1 MATTESLVAQIQG
14 LSSNAV
20 DLGLLSIHLKKAD
33 EVLHN
38 ESTRL
43 LAFLEQLDPTLHSLG
58 NLVFP
63 FWRMIFLMLISHG
76 NFFSIVIMGD
86 TQDYNEDGKLS
97 FSEFSDL
104 IKAFGNQKEELFKAA
119 DKNGDDA
126 VSMDEL
132 AELPAFQ
139 QEKWMFK
146 LSEWAHF
153 SSYDVG
159 LNSGSSASHILVK
172 ETLLVAREGRVWCLE
187 DRLVLGGFDWDP
199 TLQEKACWSRRPFD
213 RDSDSDFE
221 VFELFDPAATG
232 KVVGR
237 ISLSCSVEDPM
248 ETEKNFARCILAIVD
263 YNEDGKLS
271 FSEFSDLIKAFG
283 NQKEELFKAADK
295 NGVDAVS
302 MDELAE
308 LPAFQQE
315 NEPLINC
322 CPVCG
327 EILEVSNKLNTLV
340 HLSLCFDERT
350 RNQVMTGGFLTD
362 KQASYGWM
370 FKLSE
375 WAHFSSYDVGLNS
388 GSSAS
393 HILVMTAPM
402 SSINAIAVE
411 AFKKYILVSLIQN
424 SQFSTS
430 LPKCTS
436 SAAQRNLKTLC
447 QPYMEVA
454 SSYSSGKVSELETY
468 IQTNRGEDNN
478 LGLVKQVISSMIMTL
493 SKKLNAVDELL
504 SCDPLYL
511 AKAGRERQRFDFDDF
526 DPVSQKFNI

>member
-104 IKAFGNQKEELFKAA
+104 IKAFGNQVADNKKEELFKAA

-132 AELPAFQ
+132 A
-139 QEKWMFK
+139 
-146 LSEWAHF
+146 
-153 SSYDVG
+153 G
-159 LNSGSSASHILVK
+159 
-172 ETLLVAREGRVWCLE
+172 
-187 DRLVLGGFDWDP
+187 
-199 TLQEKACWSRRPFD
+199 
-213 RDSDSDFE
+213 
-221 VFELFDPAATG
+221 
-232 KVVGR
+232 
-237 ISLSCSVEDPM
+237 
-248 ETEKNFARCILAIVD
+248 
-263 YNEDGKLS
+263 
-271 FSEFSDLIKAFG
+271 
-283 NQKEELFKAADK
+283 
-295 NGVDAVS
+295 
-302 MDELAE
+302 

-393 HILVMTAPM
+393 HILVKETL
-402 SSINAIAVE
+402 
-411 AFKKYILVSLIQN
+411 LVAREGRVWCLEDRLVLGGFDWDPTLQEKACWSRRPFDRVCMPLDKWRGD
-424 SQFSTS
+424 SDSDFEVFE
-430 LPKCTS
+430 LFDP
-436 SAAQRNLKTLC
+436 AAT
-447 QPYMEVA
+447 
-454 SSYSSGKVSELETY
+454 GKVVGRISLSCSVEDPMETEKNYARCILAIVDYNEDGKLSFSEFSDL
-468 IQTNRGEDNN
+468 IKAFGNQVADNKKEELFKAADKN
-478 LGLVKQVISSMIMTL
+478 GDDAVSM
-493 SKKLNAVDELL
+493 DEL
-504 SCDPLYL
+504 
-511 AKAGRERQRFDFDDF
+511 AGLPAFQQE
-526 DPVSQKFNI
+526 K

>member
-104 IKAFGNQKEELFKAA
+104 IKAFGNQVADNKKEELFKAA

-132 AELPAFQ
+132 A
-139 QEKWMFK
+139 
-146 LSEWAHF
+146 
-153 SSYDVG
+153 G
-159 LNSGSSASHILVK
+159 
-172 ETLLVAREGRVWCLE
+172 
-187 DRLVLGGFDWDP
+187 
-199 TLQEKACWSRRPFD
+199 
-213 RDSDSDFE
+213 
-221 VFELFDPAATG
+221 
-232 KVVGR
+232 
-237 ISLSCSVEDPM
+237 
-248 ETEKNFARCILAIVD
+248 
-263 YNEDGKLS
+263 
-271 FSEFSDLIKAFG
+271 
-283 NQKEELFKAADK
+283 
-295 NGVDAVS
+295 
-302 MDELAE
+302 

-393 HILVMTAPM
+393 HILVKETL
-402 SSINAIAVE
+402 
-411 AFKKYILVSLIQN
+411 LVAREGRVWCLEDRLVLGGFDWDPTLQEKACWSRRPFDRVCMPLDKWRGD
-424 SQFSTS
+424 SDSDFEVFE
-430 LPKCTS
+430 LFDP
-436 SAAQRNLKTLC
+436 AAT
-447 QPYMEVA
+447 
-454 SSYSSGKVSELETY
+454 GKVVGRISLSCSVEDPMETEKNYARCILAIVDYNEDGKLSFSEFSDL
-468 IQTNRGEDNN
+468 IKAFGNQVADNKKEELFKAADKN
-478 LGLVKQVISSMIMTL
+478 GDDAVSM
-493 SKKLNAVDELL
+493 DELAGL
-504 SCDPLYL
+504 PAFQQENEPLINCC
-511 AKAGRERQRFDFDDF
+511 
-526 DPVSQKFNI
+526 PVCGFLWVDV

>member
-1 MATTESLVAQIQG
+1 MKCYTMSR
-14 LSSNAV
+14 
-20 DLGLLSIHLKKAD
+20 LGFWLFLNS
-33 EVLHN
+33 
-38 ESTRL
+38 STRL
-43 LAFLEQLDPTLHSLG
+43 FTHS
-58 NLVFP
+58 
-63 FWRMIFLMLISHG
+63 
-76 NFFSIVIMGD
+76 
-86 TQDYNEDGKLS
+86 
-97 FSEFSDL
+97 
-104 IKAFGNQKEELFKAA
+104 KEELFKAA

-139 QEKWMFK
+139 QENEPLINCCPVCGEILEVSDKLNTLVHLSLCFDEGTGNQVMTGGLLINSLLMGMNLLTVNFMSCLLLWWMFK

-213 RDSDSDFE
+213 RVCMPLDKWRGDSDSDFE

-248 ETEKNFARCILAIVD
+248 ETEKNFARCILAIV
-263 YNEDGKLS
+263 
-271 FSEFSDLIKAFG
+271 
-283 NQKEELFKAADK
+283 KEELFKAADK
-295 NGVDAVS
+295 NGDDAVS

-315 NEPLINC
+315 
-322 CPVCG
+322 
-327 EILEVSNKLNTLV
+327 K
-340 HLSLCFDERT
+340 
-350 RNQVMTGGFLTD
+350 
-362 KQASYGWM
+362 WM

-393 HILVMTAPM
+393 HIL
-402 SSINAIAVE
+402 
-411 AFKKYILVSLIQN
+411 
-424 SQFSTS
+424 FSAS
-430 LPKCTS
+430 
-436 SAAQRNLKTLC
+436 RC
-447 QPYMEVA
+447 QHFVQD
-454 SSYSSGKVSELETY
+454 
-468 IQTNRGEDNN
+468 I
-478 LGLVKQVISSMIMTL
+478 I
-493 SKKLNAVDELL
+493 
-504 SCDPLYL
+504 
-511 AKAGRERQRFDFDDF
+511 
-526 DPVSQKFNI
+526 

>member
-38 ESTRL
+38 ESTRF

-58 NLVFP
+58 NSVVVSDEIRGESLGVVWKTSIMQLV
-63 FWRMIFLMLISHG
+63 LDC
-76 NFFSIVIMGD
+76 N
-86 TQDYNEDGKLS
+86 DYNEDGKLS

-139 QEKWMFK
+139 QE
-146 LSEWAHF
+146 
-153 SSYDVG
+153 
-159 LNSGSSASHILVK
+159 
-172 ETLLVAREGRVWCLE
+172 
-187 DRLVLGGFDWDP
+187 
-199 TLQEKACWSRRPFD
+199 
-213 RDSDSDFE
+213 
-221 VFELFDPAATG
+221 
-232 KVVGR
+232 
-237 ISLSCSVEDPM
+237 
-248 ETEKNFARCILAIVD
+248 
-263 YNEDGKLS
+263 
-271 FSEFSDLIKAFG
+271 
-283 NQKEELFKAADK
+283 
-295 NGVDAVS
+295 
-302 MDELAE
+302 
-308 LPAFQQE
+308 

-327 EILEVSNKLNTLV
+327 EILEVSDKLNTLV
-340 HLSLCFDERT
+340 HLSLCFDEGT
-350 RNQVMTGGFLTD
+350 GNQVMTGGFLTD

-393 HILVMTAPM
+393 HILVVTTPM

-424 SQFSTS
+424 SQ
-430 LPKCTS
+430 
-436 SAAQRNLKTLC
+436 
-447 QPYMEVA
+447 PYMEVA

-468 IQTNRGEDNN
+468 SD
-478 LGLVKQVISSMIMTL
+478 KQGRSLKVYELHYWIMTL
-493 SKKLNAVDELL
+493 SNKLNAVDELL

>member
-104 IKAFGNQKEELFKAA
+104 IKAFGNQVADNKKEELFKAA

-132 AELPAFQ
+132 A
-139 QEKWMFK
+139 
-146 LSEWAHF
+146 
-153 SSYDVG
+153 G
-159 LNSGSSASHILVK
+159 
-172 ETLLVAREGRVWCLE
+172 
-187 DRLVLGGFDWDP
+187 
-199 TLQEKACWSRRPFD
+199 
-213 RDSDSDFE
+213 
-221 VFELFDPAATG
+221 
-232 KVVGR
+232 
-237 ISLSCSVEDPM
+237 
-248 ETEKNFARCILAIVD
+248 
-263 YNEDGKLS
+263 
-271 FSEFSDLIKAFG
+271 
-283 NQKEELFKAADK
+283 
-295 NGVDAVS
+295 
-302 MDELAE
+302 

-393 HILVMTAPM
+393 HILVKETLLVAREGRVWCLEDRLVLGGFDWDPTLQEKACWSRRPFDRVCMPLDKWRGDSDSDFEVFELFDPAATGKVVGRISLSCSVEDPMETEKNYARCILAIVDYNEDGKLSFSEFSDLIKAFGNQVADNKKEELFKAADKNGDDAVSMDELAGLPAFQQENEPLINCCPVCGEILEVSNKLNTLVHLSLCFDERTRNQVMTGGFLTDKQASYGWM
-402 SSINAIAVE
+402 FKLSEWAHFSSYDVG
-411 AFKKYILVSLIQN
+411 LN
-424 SQFSTS
+424 SG
-430 LPKCTS
+430 S
-436 SAAQRNLKTLC
+436 SASHSVLN
-447 QPYMEVA
+447 QP
-454 SSYSSGKVSELETY
+454 
-468 IQTNRGEDNN
+468 
-478 LGLVKQVISSMIMTL
+478 
-493 SKKLNAVDELL
+493 
-504 SCDPLYL
+504 P
-511 AKAGRERQRFDFDDF
+511 
-526 DPVSQKFNI
+526 

>member
-104 IKAFGNQKEELFKAA
+104 IKAFGNQVADNKKEELFKAA

-132 AELPAFQ
+132 A
-139 QEKWMFK
+139 
-146 LSEWAHF
+146 
-153 SSYDVG
+153 G
-159 LNSGSSASHILVK
+159 
-172 ETLLVAREGRVWCLE
+172 
-187 DRLVLGGFDWDP
+187 
-199 TLQEKACWSRRPFD
+199 
-213 RDSDSDFE
+213 
-221 VFELFDPAATG
+221 
-232 KVVGR
+232 
-237 ISLSCSVEDPM
+237 
-248 ETEKNFARCILAIVD
+248 
-263 YNEDGKLS
+263 
-271 FSEFSDLIKAFG
+271 
-283 NQKEELFKAADK
+283 
-295 NGVDAVS
+295 
-302 MDELAE
+302 

-393 HILVMTAPM
+393 HILVKETL
-402 SSINAIAVE
+402 
-411 AFKKYILVSLIQN
+411 LVAREGRVWCLEDRLVLGGFDWDPTLQEKACWSRRPFDRVCMPLDKWRGD
-424 SQFSTS
+424 SDSDFEVFE
-430 LPKCTS
+430 LFDP
-436 SAAQRNLKTLC
+436 AAT
-447 QPYMEVA
+447 
-454 SSYSSGKVSELETY
+454 GKVVG
-468 IQTNRGEDNN
+468 R
-478 LGLVKQVISSMIMTL
+478 IS
-493 SKKLNAVDELL
+493 L
-504 SCDPLYL
+504 SCFFFEYYANKLGFLEL
-511 AKAGRERQRFDFDDF
+511 ACDLLVLVFSIEPD
-526 DPVSQKFNI
+526 V

>member
-1 MATTESLVAQIQG
+1 MSIPQYYMLRMLEICSFLDPD
-14 LSSNAV
+14 LSSKMQVTFLVHLVMHFLYCSEPLINCCPV
-20 DLGLLSIHLKKAD
+20 CGEILEVSDKLNTLVHLSLCFDEGIGNQVMTGGLLINS
-33 EVLHN
+33 
-38 ESTRL
+38 L
-43 LAFLEQLDPTLHSLG
+43 LMG
-58 NLVFP
+58 MNLLTV
-63 FWRMIFLMLISHG
+63 
-76 NFFSIVIMGD
+76 NFMSC
-86 TQDYNEDGKLS
+86 L
-97 FSEFSDL
+97 L
-104 IKAFGNQKEELFKAA
+104 LW
-119 DKNGDDA
+119 
-126 VSMDEL
+126 
-132 AELPAFQ
+132 
-139 QEKWMFK
+139 WMFK

-213 RDSDSDFE
+213 RVCMPLDKWRGVRDSDSDFE

-248 ETEKNFARCILAIVD
+248 ETEKNFARCILAFVD

-283 NQKEELFKAADK
+283 NQNEELFKAADK

-424 SQFSTS
+424 SQVCFS
-430 LPKCTS
+430 
-436 SAAQRNLKTLC
+436 
-447 QPYMEVA
+447 
-454 SSYSSGKVSELETY
+454 
-468 IQTNRGEDNN
+468 
-478 LGLVKQVISSMIMTL
+478 
-493 SKKLNAVDELL
+493 LL
-504 SCDPLYL
+504 T
-511 AKAGRERQRFDFDDF
+511 F
-526 DPVSQKFNI
+526 II

>member
-20 DLGLLSIHLKKAD
+20 DLGNSVVVSD
-33 EVLHN
+33 EIRG
-38 ESTRL
+38 E
-43 LAFLEQLDPTLHSLG
+43 SLG
-58 NLVFP
+58 VVWKTSIMQLVLDCNVFHE
-63 FWRMIFLMLISHG
+63 S
-76 NFFSIVIMGD
+76 

-139 QEKWMFK
+139 QENEPLINCCPVCGEILEVSDKLNTLVHLSLCFDEGTGNQVMTGGLLINSLLMGMNLLTVNFMSCLLLWWMFKLSEWAHFSSYDVGLNSGSSASHILDSDSDFEVFELFDPAATGKVVGRISLSCSVEDPMETEKNFARCILAIVKEELFKAADKNGDDAVSMDELAELPAFQQENEPLINCCPVCGEILEVSDKLNTLVHLSLCFDEGTGNQVMTGGLLINSLLMGMNLLTVNFMSCLLLWWMFK

-213 RDSDSDFE
+213 RVCMPLDKWRGYTTYTSIEQLRLVDALIIFNI
-221 VFELFDPAATG
+221 T
-232 KVVGR
+232 R
-237 ISLSCSVEDPM
+237 NYRQDPM

-283 NQKEELFKAADK
+283 NQVAD
-295 NGVDAVS
+295 
-302 MDELAE
+302 
-308 LPAFQQE
+308 
-315 NEPLINC
+315 
-322 CPVCG
+322 
-327 EILEVSNKLNTLV
+327 NK
-340 HLSLCFDERT
+340 F
-350 RNQVMTGGFLTD
+350 
-362 KQASYGWM
+362 
-370 FKLSE
+370 
-375 WAHFSSYDVGLNS
+375 
-388 GSSAS
+388 
-393 HILVMTAPM
+393 
-402 SSINAIAVE
+402 
-411 AFKKYILVSLIQN
+411 
-424 SQFSTS
+424 
-430 LPKCTS
+430 
-436 SAAQRNLKTLC
+436 
-447 QPYMEVA
+447 
-454 SSYSSGKVSELETY
+454 
-468 IQTNRGEDNN
+468 
-478 LGLVKQVISSMIMTL
+478 
-493 SKKLNAVDELL
+493 
-504 SCDPLYL
+504 
-511 AKAGRERQRFDFDDF
+511 
-526 DPVSQKFNI
+526 

>member
-58 NLVFP
+58 NSVVVSDEIRGESLGVVWKTSIMQLVLDCNVFHE
-63 FWRMIFLMLISHG
+63 S
-76 NFFSIVIMGD
+76 

-104 IKAFGNQKEELFKAA
+104 IKAFGNQVA
-119 DKNGDDA
+119 DNNEPLINCCPVCGEILE
-126 VSMDEL
+126 VSDKLNTLVHLSLCFDEGTGNQVMTGGL
-132 AELPAFQ
+132 LINSLLMGMNLLTVNFMSCLLLW
-139 QEKWMFK
+139 WMFK

-213 RDSDSDFE
+213 QVCMPLDKWRGVRVLLEGDTNPYDSDSDFE

-237 ISLSCSVEDPM
+237 ISLSCSVED
-248 ETEKNFARCILAIVD
+248 

-283 NQKEELFKAADK
+283 NQVAD
-295 NGVDAVS
+295 
-302 MDELAE
+302 
-308 LPAFQQE
+308 
-315 NEPLINC
+315 
-322 CPVCG
+322 
-327 EILEVSNKLNTLV
+327 NK
-340 HLSLCFDERT
+340 F
-350 RNQVMTGGFLTD
+350 
-362 KQASYGWM
+362 
-370 FKLSE
+370 
-375 WAHFSSYDVGLNS
+375 
-388 GSSAS
+388 
-393 HILVMTAPM
+393 
-402 SSINAIAVE
+402 
-411 AFKKYILVSLIQN
+411 
-424 SQFSTS
+424 
-430 LPKCTS
+430 
-436 SAAQRNLKTLC
+436 
-447 QPYMEVA
+447 
-454 SSYSSGKVSELETY
+454 
-468 IQTNRGEDNN
+468 
-478 LGLVKQVISSMIMTL
+478 
-493 SKKLNAVDELL
+493 
-504 SCDPLYL
+504 
-511 AKAGRERQRFDFDDF
+511 
-526 DPVSQKFNI
+526 